1 MIERTLVLL
10 KPDAVQRGLVGEIL
24 SRFEKPGFKIIGMNM
39 VYADKDIAGKHYAD
53 DEKWLK
59 AVGDNTRKSLAA
71 KGQDKGLEANDID
84 IGRRVRSW
92 LMEFISMSPIVAL
105 CIEGHGAIDK
115 IRQIVGDTQPHKAM
129 PGTIRGDFALDSY
142 AMADDATR
150 PIQNL
155 IHASDSKE
163 TAEREIAVWFK
174 PNELYPYQRVDES
187 LIYRKVNR
195 KGK

>member
-10 KPDAVQRGLVGEIL
+10 KPDAVQRGLVGEII
-24 SRFEKPGFKIIGMNM
+24 SRFEKPGFKIIGMKM
-39 VYADKDIAGKHYAD
+39 VYADKDIAGRHYAD
-53 DEKWLK
+53 DEAWLRT
-59 AVGDNTRKSLAA
+59 VGENTRKSLAA
-71 KGQDKGLEANDID
+71 KGKDKNLEPDDMA

-92 LMEFISMSPIVAL
+92 LMEFISMSPTIAL
-105 CIEGHGAIDK
+105 CVEGHGAIEK
-115 IRQIVGDTQPHKAM
+115 IRQIVGDTQPHKAS

-142 AMADDATR
+142 AMADEATR

-174 PNELYPYQRVDES
+174 PNELYPYQRVDEN
-187 LIYRKVNR
+187 LIYRKVKR
-195 KGK
+195 TK